1 MDGEIEFESVGSSLL
16 LFAVSSHTLTRAISD
31 GFLPGKSAT
40 AAVLKR
46 SARSL
51 ARELWLLRE
60 LEQGLVRP
68 SASASSAAP
77 PPPLCSLIKLS
88 PFKSVTVRAS
98 VSNLRAA
105 AAADCREG
113 RRTHLTALAQVSNR
127 RRKDEEIQ
135 LPPTATLTPTNTR
148 VGWTS
153 KLSAFCGQRC
163 RLLTRPAL

>member
-1 MDGEIEFESVGSSLL
+1 MGLDERNGVSGRTTDSMICGENVGVVAPEVRSRSSQSVDGEIEFESVGSSLLL

-31 GFLPGKSAT
+31 GFLPGKSAAAAPPP

-51 ARELWLLRE
+51 VSFGCCANLNKGLSVPLRP
-60 LEQGLVRP
+60 RP
-68 SASASSAAP
+68 PP

-105 AAADCREG
+105 AADCREG
-113 RRTHLTALAQVSNR
+113 RRT
-127 RRKDEEIQ
+127 
-135 LPPTATLTPTNTR
+135 
-148 VGWTS
+148 
-153 KLSAFCGQRC
+153 
-163 RLLTRPAL
+163 